1 MELKVSHKN
10 DVEKLTL
17 TKTVFI
23 YPSVHINY
31 KYPVGN
37 VEEERKRWKTILQ
50 VNMNAKCRSLRSR
63 QKLKNSDESMRCGE
77 EQTSDVGK
85 PRPSRDAVVDED
97 QVRQEVMGETEVE
110 VDWG

>member
-1 MELKVSHKN
+1 M
-10 DVEKLTL
+10 
-17 TKTVFI
+17 
-23 YPSVHINY
+23 HINY

-63 QKLKNSDESMRCGE
+63 QKLKNCDESMRCGE